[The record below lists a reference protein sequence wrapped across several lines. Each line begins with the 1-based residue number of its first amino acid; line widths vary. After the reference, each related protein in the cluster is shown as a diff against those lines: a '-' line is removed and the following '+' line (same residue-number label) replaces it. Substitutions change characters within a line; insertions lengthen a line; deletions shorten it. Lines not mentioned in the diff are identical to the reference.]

1 MKKFNYRTT
10 VNINGSLMQLGFR
23 CQLPEEMCHKK
34 IRVQAIFAQR
44 QVDRR
49 FPMEVRVEESETG
62 AQLLADAQIELPYVF
77 RQPPRHKVAITFA
90 LWCGT
95 REWTLNDQ
103 PFPVQRELF
112 ARPEQTGRRNVITF
126 AGCTIALPFLIAR
139 AWFSEGKDLKKAV
152 KKANE
157 TVCRLSG
164 YNYSPR
170 QRHTD
175 YFAAKYEQFVSRSRT
190 LSGNQVLFLSER
202 LPEEGGNL
210 QRNRQALS
218 QDPDVEITE
227 FINTHTVDALKK
239 KELRECA
246 RKCADARVIVLEDF
260 YPQLH
265 RLHIRPETK
274 VVQLWHACGA
284 FKTFG
289 LTRMGK
295 PGGAPQ
301 SSMNHRNYDF
311 VSVSSET
318 IRGIYAEA
326 FAIPTNKVKALG
338 VPRTDALFDW
348 ERKRKTREALYEKY
362 PFLRDQKIFLFAP
375 TFRGDGNKDA
385 HYPQEAFDLDAF
397 LEKMPEDTAC
407 IIKHHPFVHQ
417 PVEIPARWQNRAL
430 DLTGKDH
437 INDLLLITD
446 LLITDYSSSIFE
458 AAILEVP
465 MLFYAFDEEEYMASR
480 DFYFAYEEMVPGP
493 VTKTFRELCRRAS
506 RMVRGQWNPVDEP
519 WIFGE
524 DADGAR
530 RPDADHPDDECAEKD
545 LLTRRMER
553 FREAFLSALDGHSTE
568 RVAAYIKENHLKNV
582 PESTAEAAADAES
595 GRRWKNEE

>member
-10 VNINGSLMQLGFR
+10 VNITDDLMHLGFR
-23 CQLPEEMCHKK
+23 CKLPDEMQNKK
-34 IRVQAIFAQR
+34 IRLQAIFAQR

-49 FPMEVRVEESETG
+49 FPLEVRVEESENG
-62 AQLLADAQIELPYVF
+62 PQILADAEIELPYVF
-77 RQPPRHKVAITFA
+77 RQPPRHKVTVTFA
-90 LWCGT
+90 LWCGVQ
-95 REWTLNDQ
+95 EWILDDQ

-112 ARPEQTGRRNVITF
+112 ARPEQTSKRNLFVF
-126 AGCTIALPFLIAR
+126 GCCTIGLPFFIAR
-139 AWFSEGKDLKKAV
+139 AWLRENKNLSKAV

-157 TVCRLSG
+157 TVYRLSG

-175 YFAAKYEQFVSRSRT
+175 YFAAKYEQYVSLHKK
-190 LSGNQVLFLSER
+190 LSGNKVLFLSER

-210 QRNRQALS
+210 QLIRERFAG
-218 QDPDVEITE
+218 DPDIEVTE
-227 FINTHTVDALKK
+227 FINTHTVDALNKK
-239 KELRECA
+239 DLRECA
-246 RKCADARVIVLEDF
+246 RKCAEARVIILEDF

-265 RLHIRPETK
+265 QLNIRRETK
-274 VVQLWHACGA
+274 IVQLWHACGA

-318 IRGIYAEA
+318 IRDIYAEA
-326 FAIPTNKVKALG
+326 FAIPTSKVKALG

-348 ERKRKTREALYEKY
+348 ERKRKTREELYKKY
-362 PFLRDQKIFLFAP
+362 PFLRDQKVILFAP

-385 HYPQEAFDLDAF
+385 YYPEDAFRLEAFM
-397 LEKMPEDTAC
+397 EKMPEDTAC

-417 PVEIPARWQNRAL
+417 PVEIPPKWQNRVL

-437 INDLLLITD
+437 INDLMLITD

-480 DFYFAYEEMVPGP
+480 DFYFVYEEMVPGP
-493 VTKTFRELCRRAS
+493 VEHSFTAMTRKAA
-506 RMVRGQWNPVDEP
+506 RMVAGQWNPVEEEKKKDVLAES
-519 WIFGE
+519 E
-524 DADGAR
+524 GA
-530 RPDADHPDDECAEKD
+530 A
-545 LLTRRMER
+545 LSLSQRMEQ
-553 FREAFLSALDGHSTE
+553 FREAFLNALDGHSTE
-568 RVAAYIKENHLKNV
+568 RIAEYIKENYLENG
-582 PESTAEAAADAES
+582 E
-595 GRRWKNEE
+595 

>member
-1 MKKFNYRTT
+1 MKKFNYRIT
-10 VNINGSLMQLGFR
+10 VNITDDLMYLGFR
-23 CQLPEEMCHKK
+23 CKLPDEMQNKK
-34 IRVQAIFAQR
+34 IRLQAIFAQR

-49 FPMEVRVEESETG
+49 FPLEVRVEESENG
-62 AQLLADAQIELPYVF
+62 PQILADAEIELPYVF
-77 RQPPRHKVAITFA
+77 RQPPRHKVTVTFA
-90 LWCGT
+90 LWCGVQ
-95 REWTLNDQ
+95 EWILDDQ

-112 ARPEQTGRRNVITF
+112 ARPEQTSKRNLLVF
-126 AGCTIALPFLIAR
+126 GCCTIGLPFFIAR
-139 AWFSEGKDLKKAV
+139 AWLRENKNLSKAV

-157 TVCRLSG
+157 TVYRLSG

-175 YFAAKYEQFVSRSRT
+175 YFAAKYGQYVSLHKK
-190 LSGNQVLFLSER
+190 LSGNKVLFLSER

-210 QRNRQALS
+210 QLIRERFVG
-218 QDPDVEITE
+218 DPDIEVTE
-227 FINTHTVDALKK
+227 FINTHTVDALNKK
-239 KELRECA
+239 DLRECA
-246 RKCADARVIVLEDF
+246 RKCAEARVIILEDF

-265 RLHIRPETK
+265 QLNIRRETK
-274 VVQLWHACGA
+274 IVQLWHACGA

-318 IRGIYAEA
+318 IRDIYAEA
-326 FAIPTNKVKALG
+326 FAIPTSKVKALG

-348 ERKRKTREALYEKY
+348 ERKRKTREELYKKY
-362 PFLRDQKIFLFAP
+362 PFLRDQKVILFAP

-385 HYPQEAFDLDAF
+385 YYPEDAFRLEAFM
-397 LEKMPEDTAC
+397 EKMPEDTAC

-417 PVEIPARWQNRAL
+417 PVEIPPKWQNRVL

-437 INDLLLITD
+437 INDLMLITD

-493 VTKTFRELCRRAS
+493 VEHTFPAMTRKAA
-506 RMVRGQWNPVDEP
+506 RMVAGQWDPTEEERKKDVLAETA
-519 WIFGE
+519 
-524 DADGAR
+524 DAA
-530 RPDADHPDDECAEKD
+530 
-545 LLTRRMER
+545 LSLSQRMEQ

-568 RVAAYIKENHLKNV
+568 RIAKYIKENYLENG
-582 PESTAEAAADAES
+582 E
-595 GRRWKNEE
+595 

>member
-1 MKKFNYRTT
+1 MKKFNYRLT
-10 VNINGSLMQLGFR
+10 VNISQNLMQLGFR
-23 CQLPEEMCHKK
+23 CQLPDEMQNKK
-34 IRVQAIFAQR
+34 IRLQAVFAQR

-49 FPMEVRVEESETG
+49 FPMDVRIEESESG
-62 AQLLADAQIELPYVF
+62 PQIMADAEIELPYVF
-77 RQPPRHKVAITFA
+77 RQPPRHKVTVTFA
-90 LWCGT
+90 LWCGVK
-95 REWTLNDQ
+95 EWILDDQ

-112 ARPEQTGRRNVITF
+112 ARPEQNGRRNILKF
-126 AGCTIALPFLIAR
+126 GCCTIGLPFLIAR
-139 AWFSEGKDLKKAV
+139 AWFQENKNLARAV
-152 KKANE
+152 KKAND
-157 TVCRLSG
+157 TVYRLSG
-164 YNYSPR
+164 CSYSPR

-175 YFAAKYEQFVSRSRT
+175 YFASKYEQYVSQNKT
-190 LSGNQVLFLSER
+190 LTGNKVLFLSER

-210 QRNRQALS
+210 QLIRERFEN
-218 QDPDVEITE
+218 DPDIEVTE
-227 FINTHTVDALKK
+227 FINIHTVDVLKK

-246 RKCADARVIVLEDF
+246 RKCAEARVIILEDF

-265 RLHIRPETK
+265 RLNIRRETK

-318 IRGIYAEA
+318 IRDIYAEA
-326 FAIPTNKVKALG
+326 FAIPTSKVKALG

-348 ERKRKTREALYEKY
+348 QRKMKKREELYEKY
-362 PFLRDQKIFLFAP
+362 PFLRDQKIILFAP

-385 HYPQEAFDLDAF
+385 CYPQDAFDINAF
-397 LEKMPEDTAC
+397 MEKMPEDTAC
-407 IIKHHPFVHQ
+407 IVKHHPFVHK
-417 PVEIPARWQNRAL
+417 PLDIPSRWQNRVL
-430 DLTGKDH
+430 DLTGRDH

-458 AAILEVP
+458 AALLEVP

-493 VTKTFRELCRRAS
+493 VEHTFAGMTRTAARMAAGRWNPLEEEKWMEIKYEAEQKKTFRPEEYRSNQQETGTGAGREQTQAALS
-506 RMVRGQWNPVDEP
+506 LSQRMNQ
-519 WIFGE
+519 
-524 DADGAR
+524 
-530 RPDADHPDDECAEKD
+530 
-545 LLTRRMER
+545 
-553 FREAFLSALDGHSTE
+553 FREAFLSALDGHSTD
-568 RVAAYIKENHLKNV
+568 RIAAYIKENYL
-582 PESTAEAAADAES
+582 E
-595 GRRWKNEE
+595 NEK

>member
-10 VNINGSLMQLGFR
+10 VNITDDLMYLGFR
-23 CQLPEEMCHKK
+23 CKLPDEMQNKK
-34 IRVQAIFAQR
+34 IRLQAIFAQR

-49 FPMEVRVEESETG
+49 FPLEVRVEESENG
-62 AQLLADAQIELPYVF
+62 PQILADAEIELPYVF
-77 RQPPRHKVAITFA
+77 RQPPRHKVTVTFA
-90 LWCGT
+90 LWCGVQ
-95 REWTLNDQ
+95 EWILDDQ

-112 ARPEQTGRRNVITF
+112 ARPEQTSKRNLLVF
-126 AGCTIALPFLIAR
+126 GCCTIGLPFFIAR
-139 AWFSEGKDLKKAV
+139 AWLRENKNLSKAV

-157 TVCRLSG
+157 TVYRLSG

-175 YFAAKYEQFVSRSRT
+175 YFAAKYEQYVSLHKK
-190 LSGNQVLFLSER
+190 LSGNKVLFLSER

-210 QRNRQALS
+210 QLIRERFVG
-218 QDPDVEITE
+218 DPDIEVTE
-227 FINTHTVDALKK
+227 FLNTHPVDALNKK
-239 KELRECA
+239 DLRECA
-246 RKCADARVIVLEDF
+246 RKCAEARVIILEDF

-265 RLHIRPETK
+265 QLNIRRETK
-274 VVQLWHACGA
+274 IVQLWHACGA

-318 IRGIYAEA
+318 IRDIYAEA
-326 FAIPTNKVKALG
+326 FAIPTSKVKALG

-348 ERKRKTREALYEKY
+348 ERKRKTREELYKKY
-362 PFLRDQKIFLFAP
+362 PFLRDQKVILFAP

-385 HYPQEAFDLDAF
+385 YYPEDAFRLEAFM
-397 LEKMPEDTAC
+397 EKMPEDTAC

-417 PVEIPARWQNRAL
+417 PVEIPPKWQNRVL

-437 INDLLLITD
+437 INDLMLITD

-465 MLFYAFDEEEYMASR
+465 MLLYAFDEEEYMASR

-493 VTKTFRELCRRAS
+493 VEHTFPAMTRKAA
-506 RMVRGQWNPVDEP
+506 RMVAGQWDPTEEERKKDVLAETA
-519 WIFGE
+519 
-524 DADGAR
+524 DAA
-530 RPDADHPDDECAEKD
+530 
-545 LLTRRMER
+545 LSLSQRMEQ

-568 RVAAYIKENHLKNV
+568 RIAKYIKENYLENG
-582 PESTAEAAADAES
+582 E
-595 GRRWKNEE
+595 

>member
-10 VNINGSLMQLGFR
+10 VNITDDLMYLGFR
-23 CQLPEEMCHKK
+23 CKLPDEMQNKK
-34 IRVQAIFAQR
+34 IRLQAIFAQR

-49 FPMEVRVEESETG
+49 FPLEVRVEESENG
-62 AQLLADAQIELPYVF
+62 PQILADAEIELPYVF
-77 RQPPRHKVAITFA
+77 RQPPRHKVTVTFA
-90 LWCGT
+90 LWCGVQ
-95 REWTLNDQ
+95 EWILDDQ

-112 ARPEQTGRRNVITF
+112 ARPEQTSKRNLLVF
-126 AGCTIALPFLIAR
+126 GCCTIGLPFFIAR
-139 AWFSEGKDLKKAV
+139 AWLRENKNLSKAV

-157 TVCRLSG
+157 TVYRLSG

-175 YFAAKYEQFVSRSRT
+175 YFAAKYEQYVSLHKK
-190 LSGNQVLFLSER
+190 LSGNKVLFLSER

-210 QRNRQALS
+210 QLIRERFVG
-218 QDPDVEITE
+218 DPDIEVTE
-227 FINTHTVDALKK
+227 FINTHTVDALNKK
-239 KELRECA
+239 DLRECA
-246 RKCADARVIVLEDF
+246 RKCAEARVIILEDF

-265 RLHIRPETK
+265 QLNIRRETK
-274 VVQLWHACGA
+274 IVQLWHACGA

-318 IRGIYAEA
+318 IRDIYAEA
-326 FAIPTNKVKALG
+326 FAIPTSKVKALG

-348 ERKRKTREALYEKY
+348 ERKRKTREELYKKY
-362 PFLRDQKIFLFAP
+362 PFLRDQKVILFAP

-385 HYPQEAFDLDAF
+385 YYPEDAFRLEAFM
-397 LEKMPEDTAC
+397 EKMPEDTAC

-417 PVEIPARWQNRAL
+417 PVEIPPKWQNRVL

-437 INDLLLITD
+437 INDLMLITD

-465 MLFYAFDEEEYMASR
+465 MLLYAFDEEEYMASR

-493 VTKTFRELCRRAS
+493 VEHTFPAMTRKAA
-506 RMVRGQWNPVDEP
+506 RMVAGQWDPTEEERKKDVLAETA
-519 WIFGE
+519 
-524 DADGAR
+524 DAA
-530 RPDADHPDDECAEKD
+530 
-545 LLTRRMER
+545 LSLSQRMEQ

-568 RVAAYIKENHLKNV
+568 RIAKYIKENYLENG
-582 PESTAEAAADAES
+582 E
-595 GRRWKNEE
+595 

>member
-10 VNINGSLMQLGFR
+10 VNITDDLMHLGFR
-23 CQLPEEMCHKK
+23 CKLPDEMQNKK
-34 IRVQAIFAQR
+34 IRLQAIFAQR

-49 FPMEVRVEESETG
+49 FPLEVRVEESENG
-62 AQLLADAQIELPYVF
+62 PQILADAEIELPYVF
-77 RQPPRHKVAITFA
+77 RQPPRHKVTVTFA
-90 LWCGT
+90 LWCGVQ
-95 REWTLNDQ
+95 EWILDDQ

-112 ARPEQTGRRNVITF
+112 ARPEQTSKRNLFVF
-126 AGCTIALPFLIAR
+126 GCCTIGLPFFIAR
-139 AWFSEGKDLKKAV
+139 AWLRENKNLSKAV

-157 TVCRLSG
+157 TVYRLSG

-175 YFAAKYEQFVSRSRT
+175 YFAAKYEQYVSLHKK
-190 LSGNQVLFLSER
+190 LSGNKVLFLSER

-210 QRNRQALS
+210 QLIRERFAG
-218 QDPDVEITE
+218 DPDIEVTE
-227 FINTHTVDALKK
+227 FINTHTVDALNKK
-239 KELRECA
+239 DLRECA
-246 RKCADARVIVLEDF
+246 RKCAEARVIILEDF

-265 RLHIRPETK
+265 QLNIRRETK
-274 VVQLWHACGA
+274 IVQLWHACGA

-318 IRGIYAEA
+318 IRDIYAEA
-326 FAIPTNKVKALG
+326 FAIPTSKVKALG

-348 ERKRKTREALYEKY
+348 ERKRKTREELYKKY
-362 PFLRDQKIFLFAP
+362 PFLRDQKVLLFAP

-385 HYPQEAFDLDAF
+385 YYPEDAFRLEAFMK
-397 LEKMPEDTAC
+397 KMPEDTAC

-417 PVEIPARWQNRAL
+417 PVEIPPKWQNRVL

-437 INDLLLITD
+437 INDLMLITD

-465 MLFYAFDEEEYMASR
+465 MLLYAFDEEEYMASR

-493 VTKTFRELCRRAS
+493 VEHTFSAMTRKAA
-506 RMVRGQWNPVDEP
+506 RMVAGQWDPTEEERKKDVLAETA
-519 WIFGE
+519 
-524 DADGAR
+524 DAASS
-530 RPDADHPDDECAEKD
+530 
-545 LLTRRMER
+545 LSQRMEQ

-568 RVAAYIKENHLKNV
+568 RIAKYIKENYLENG
-582 PESTAEAAADAES
+582 E
-595 GRRWKNEE
+595 

>member
-1 MKKFNYRTT
+1 MKKFNYRLT
-10 VNINGSLMQLGFR
+10 VNISQNLMQLGFR
-23 CQLPEEMCHKK
+23 CQLPDEMQNKK
-34 IRVQAIFAQR
+34 IRLQAVFAQR

-49 FPMEVRVEESETG
+49 FPMDVRIEESESG
-62 AQLLADAQIELPYVF
+62 PQIMADAEIELPYVF
-77 RQPPRHKVAITFA
+77 RQPPRHKVTVTFA
-90 LWCGT
+90 LWCGVK
-95 REWTLNDQ
+95 EWILDDQ

-112 ARPEQTGRRNVITF
+112 ARPEQSGRRNILKF
-126 AGCTIALPFLIAR
+126 GCCTIGLPFLIAR
-139 AWFSEGKDLKKAV
+139 AWFQENKNLARAV
-152 KKANE
+152 KKAND
-157 TVCRLSG
+157 TVYRLSG
-164 YNYSPR
+164 CSYSPR

-175 YFAAKYEQFVSRSRT
+175 YFASKYEQYVSQNKT
-190 LSGNQVLFLSER
+190 LTGNKVLFLSER

-210 QRNRQALS
+210 QLIRERFEN
-218 QDPDVEITE
+218 DPDIEVTE
-227 FINTHTVDALKK
+227 FINTHTVDVLKK

-246 RKCADARVIVLEDF
+246 RKCAEARVIILEDF

-265 RLHIRPETK
+265 RLNIRRETK

-318 IRGIYAEA
+318 IRDIYAEA
-326 FAIPTNKVKALG
+326 FAIPTSKVKALG

-348 ERKRKTREALYEKY
+348 QRKMKKREELYEKY
-362 PFLRDQKIFLFAP
+362 PFLRDQKIILFAP

-385 HYPQEAFDLDAF
+385 CYPQDAFDINAF
-397 LEKMPEDTAC
+397 MEKMPEDTAC
-407 IIKHHPFVHQ
+407 IVKHHPFVHQ
-417 PVEIPARWQNRAL
+417 PLDIPSRWQNRVL
-430 DLTGKDH
+430 DLTGRDH

-458 AAILEVP
+458 AALLEVP

-493 VTKTFRELCRRAS
+493 VEHTFAGMTRTAARMAAGRWNPLEEEKWMEIKYEAEQKKTFR
-506 RMVRGQWNPVDEP
+506 
-519 WIFGE
+519 
-524 DADGAR
+524 
-530 RPDADHPDDECAEKD
+530 
-545 LLTRRMER
+545 
-553 FREAFLSALDGHSTE
+553 
-568 RVAAYIKENHLKNV
+568 
-582 PESTAEAAADAES
+582 PEEY
-595 GRRWKNEE
+595 

>member
-1 MKKFNYRTT
+1 MKKFNYRIT
-10 VNINGSLMQLGFR
+10 VNISGSVMRLGFR
-23 CQLPEEMCHKK
+23 CKLPDEMQNKK
-34 IRVQAIFAQR
+34 IRIQAIFSQR

-49 FPMEVRVEESETG
+49 FPMEVRIEEGEAG
-62 AQLLADAQIELPYVF
+62 AQILADAQIELPYVF
-77 RQPPRHKVAITFA
+77 RQTPRHKVAITFA
-90 LWCGT
+90 LWCGV
-95 REWTLNDQ
+95 REWILDDQ

-112 ARPEQTGRRNVITF
+112 ARPEQVRRRNVLTF
-126 AGCTIALPFLIAR
+126 CCCTIGLPVLLIR
-139 AWFSEGKDLKKAV
+139 AWFKENKNIRAAV
-152 KKANE
+152 KRAND
-157 TVCRLSG
+157 TVYRLSG

-175 YFAAKYEQFVSRSRT
+175 YFAAKYEQFVSRYKT
-190 LSGNQVLFLSER
+190 LSGPQVLFLSER

-210 QRNRQALS
+210 QRIRRWFEN
-218 QDPDVEITE
+218 DPEVEVTE
-227 FINTHTVDALKK
+227 FINIRTVDALKK

-246 RKCADARVIVLEDF
+246 EKCAKARVIILEDF

-265 RLHIRPETK
+265 RLNIRRETK

-338 VPRTDALFDW
+338 IPRTDVLFDW
-348 ERKRKTREALYEKY
+348 QYKRQKREELYEKY
-362 PFLRDQKIFLFAP
+362 PFLREQKVILFAP

-385 HYPQEAFDLDAF
+385 YYPEDAFQLEAF
-397 LEKMPEDTAC
+397 LEQMPEDTAC
-407 IIKHHPFVHQ
+407 IVKQHPFVHQ
-417 PVEIPARWQNRAL
+417 PLSIPPKWQNRAL

-458 AAILEVP
+458 ASLLEVP

-493 VTKTFRELCRRAS
+493 VEHTFAGMTRKAA
-506 RMVRGQWNPVDEP
+506 RMVSGRWSPEE
-519 WIFGE
+519 E
-524 DADGAR
+524 DREGMLFADRTGR
-530 RPDADHPDDECAEKD
+530 AESR
-545 LLTRRMER
+545 LPLSQRMEQ
-553 FREAFLSALDGHSTE
+553 FREAFLGALDGHSTE
-568 RVAAYIKENHLKNV
+568 RVAKYIKENYLNDMK
-582 PESTAEAAADAES
+582 
-595 GRRWKNEE
+595 

>member
-10 VNINGSLMQLGFR
+10 VNITDDLMYLGFR
-23 CQLPEEMCHKK
+23 CKLPDEMQNKK
-34 IRVQAIFAQR
+34 IRLQAIFAQR

-49 FPMEVRVEESETG
+49 FPLEVRVEESENG
-62 AQLLADAQIELPYVF
+62 PQILADAEIELPYVF
-77 RQPPRHKVAITFA
+77 RQPPRHKVTVTFA
-90 LWCGT
+90 LWCGVQ
-95 REWTLNDQ
+95 EWILDDQ

-112 ARPEQTGRRNVITF
+112 ARPEQTSKRNLLVF
-126 AGCTIALPFLIAR
+126 GCCTIGLPFFIAR
-139 AWFSEGKDLKKAV
+139 AWLRENKNLSKAV

-157 TVCRLSG
+157 TVYRLSG

-175 YFAAKYEQFVSRSRT
+175 YFAAKYEQYVSLHKK
-190 LSGNQVLFLSER
+190 LSGNKVLFLSER

-210 QRNRQALS
+210 QLIRERFAG
-218 QDPDVEITE
+218 DPDIEVTE
-227 FINTHTVDALKK
+227 FINTHTVDALNKK
-239 KELRECA
+239 DLRECA
-246 RKCADARVIVLEDF
+246 RKCAEARVIILEDF

-265 RLHIRPETK
+265 QLNIRRETK
-274 VVQLWHACGA
+274 IVQLWHACGA

-318 IRGIYAEA
+318 IRDIYAEA
-326 FAIPTNKVKALG
+326 FAIPTSKVKALG

-348 ERKRKTREALYEKY
+348 QRKMKKREELYEKY
-362 PFLRDQKIFLFAP
+362 PFLRDQKVILFAP

-385 HYPQEAFDLDAF
+385 YYPEDAFRLEAFM
-397 LEKMPEDTAC
+397 EKMPEDTAC

-417 PVEIPARWQNRAL
+417 PVEIPPKWQNRVL

-437 INDLLLITD
+437 INDLMLITD

-493 VTKTFRELCRRAS
+493 VEHTFPAMTRKAA
-506 RMVRGQWNPVDEP
+506 RMVAGQWNPVEEEKKKDVLAES
-519 WIFGE
+519 E
-524 DADGAR
+524 GA
-530 RPDADHPDDECAEKD
+530 A
-545 LLTRRMER
+545 LSLSQRMEQ
-553 FREAFLSALDGHSTE
+553 FREAFLNALDGHSTE
-568 RVAAYIKENHLKNV
+568 RIAEYIKENYLENG
-582 PESTAEAAADAES
+582 E
-595 GRRWKNEE
+595 